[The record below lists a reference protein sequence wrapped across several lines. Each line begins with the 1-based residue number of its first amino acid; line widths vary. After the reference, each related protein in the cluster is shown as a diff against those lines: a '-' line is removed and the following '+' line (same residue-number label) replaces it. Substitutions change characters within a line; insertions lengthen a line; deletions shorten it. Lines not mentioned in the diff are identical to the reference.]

1 MLARGSRAAV
11 LLDMYGKTGK
21 MRQKTAVQVRLR
33 KQAFGTDLLRE
44 KTLKKGRSAQTSGVD
59 VTKCDPSELR
69 RALCTKARERLQWMV
84 GFCKIWVRASLPHFK
99 TQHQKG
105 LS

>member
-1 MLARGSRAAV
+1 
-11 LLDMYGKTGK
+11 MYGKTGK

-59 VTKCDPSELR
+59 VTKHDP
-69 RALCTKARERLQWMV
+69 
-84 GFCKIWVRASLPHFK
+84 
-99 TQHQKG
+99 
-105 LS
+105 